1 MQKNIKLLLLESDKI
16 IAKIKVNTE
25 INTTR
30 INARRFKQTQKEINQ
45 LENNFRKQLEKR
57 RSKNQQKI
65 KGRMNDKIKVK
76 AIFAKKRNKND
87 IKVSA
92 I

>member
-65 KGRMNDKIKVK
+65 KGRMNDKIEVK